1 MTKVVLVIA
10 GVALAAALNVGLW
23 AAFGRGDC
31 EPAADTRMEWTLAD
45 ARTFNEYPVYYL
57 GQEYQGLPLVQVIRI
72 DWPGSFPDDP
82 ELNRPDHEVIF
93 IYGDCTIPPGEESCP
108 VPLSV
113 SVRPESEVLYEAV
126 KGKAGPPG
134 CVRGAKVQALKSGAI
149 QAWTGDITIV
159 VTGNGVNIDQV
170 VNDLVRANG
179 DEPDIPGKPFDNP
192 HKDCVGVNIR

>member
-31 EPAADTRMEWTLAD
+31 ETTATTRIHWTLAD
-45 ARTFNEYPVYYL
+45 ARAFDKHPVYYL
-57 GQEYQGLPLVQVIRI
+57 GQQYQGLPLVQVIRI
-72 DWPGSFPDDP
+72 DWAGSFPDDS

-93 IYGDCTIPPGEESCP
+93 IYGDCEIPPGEESCP

-113 SVRPESEVLYEAV
+113 SVRPESEVPYEAV
-126 KGKAGPPG
+126 KGKAGPYE

-159 VTGNGVNIDQV
+159 VTGNGVNIDQAIS
-170 VNDLVRANG
+170 DLMRANG
-179 DEPDIPGKPFDNP
+179 GNPDIPGEPFDNP
-192 HKDCVGVNIR
+192 HKDCVGS